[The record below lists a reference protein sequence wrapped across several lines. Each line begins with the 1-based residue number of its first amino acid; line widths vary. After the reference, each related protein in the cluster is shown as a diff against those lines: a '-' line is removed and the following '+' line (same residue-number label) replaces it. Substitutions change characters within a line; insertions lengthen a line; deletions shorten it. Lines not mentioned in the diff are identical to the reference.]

1 MNPILFE
8 THYFIINTFWIF
20 FLAAIIISVIVFVK
34 TAMHNG
40 LKLQFLSD
48 HTGILILWTI
58 IGARIFGLIENY
70 DIYFYQI
77 TKETFLSI
85 FYIWDKG
92 INLWGGILGFFICLY
107 FLCKKQ
113 DQDFWK
119 WTDSIIPALI
129 LGVGIGSI
137 GGFFEGINYGRETSM
152 PWGVNFESPAIKYT
166 VPIHPTQ
173 IYSFLYCTILSISLI
188 LLPKIG
194 KIKNISFSGLMGI
207 GGIILYGLLKF
218 LEEFFRGDD
227 VWMLFDIRISQI
239 FALIFTILAG
249 IFLYIRYNKHTKN
262 NQHNSNKKNNV
273 SN

>member
-8 THYFIINTFWIF
+8 TQYFTINTFWIF
-20 FLAAIIISVIVFVK
+20 FLIAIIVSVIVFVK
-34 TAMHNG
+34 IAVHNS

-48 HTGILILWTI
+48 HTGILILWII

-92 INLWGGILGFFICLY
+92 INLWGGILGFLTCLY
-107 FLCKKQ
+107 FLCEKQ

-119 WTDSIIPALI
+119 WIDSIIPALI
-129 LGVGIGSI
+129 LGIGIGSI
-137 GGFFEGINYGRETSM
+137 GSFFEGINYGHETSM

-173 IYSFLYCTILSISLI
+173 IYSFIYCTMLSIGLI
-188 LLPKIG
+188 FLPKIN
-194 KIKNISFSGLMGI
+194 KIKNISFPGLIGI
-207 GGIILYGLLKF
+207 GGVMIYGLLKF

-227 VWMLFDIRISQI
+227 VFTVFDIRISQI
-239 FALIFTILAG
+239 LAIIFTISAG
-249 IFLYIRYNKHTKN
+249 IFLYIRYNRHAKN